1 MYYASGESLCDPH
14 RCQAHPLHRKRRV
27 LLSHLFFHI
36 TKWTPRIQPGSGR
49 LKIASTS
56 NQLSRHVSQHLET
69 RGRIRIASHRSS
81 TLTESKTATYHH
93 LRADR
98 VFPRGRG
105 PEREYP
111 QTHVSGQE
119 GNQHSTGDFL

>member
-69 RGRIRIASHRSS
+69 RGRFRIESHRSS
-81 TLTESKTATYHH
+81 TLTESMTAKSQQ
-93 LRADR
+93 LRLDGDHTRSR
-98 VFPRGRG
+98 V
-105 PEREYP
+105 
-111 QTHVSGQE
+111 
-119 GNQHSTGDFL
+119 